1 MVKVKVIQE
10 VSKRVMTKNKVKEEL
25 KEEFHQAKKT
35 LKDNLIFY
43 TCFWHCLD
51 EFIPSNY
58 SNQGLDSK
66 S

>member
-43 TCFWHCLD
+43 TCF
-51 EFIPSNY
+51 
-58 SNQGLDSK
+58 
-66 S
+66 